1 MSKKKITEVVVDED
15 AATTQ
20 LDFALLEAA
29 EAALEGIKYTA
40 KDLDITL
47 FPDSYPGRRVSPEEV
62 RVAATVGILQPIDLE
77 EDDKGGYIVR
87 DGHRRIMMAHA
98 AVKEYDSKRCRK
110 IRAHIYPSDGVVG
123 SMQTLILNNTR
134 SSNPLAEFSAILE
147 LEKEGY
153 SDRQIA
159 VGTGMD
165 TVTIKK
171 RRKLAKLDK
180 RLRRAWA
187 AGKMTNLGAEVVA
200 AWSKTYQDRL
210 AEMLEDG
217 EHEKITAKDLAEVR
231 TERREAATASL
242 PTSMFQNVPTG
253 TVESWAAVSRRN
265 VQRILAGVPQK
276 AQDVREALEDVLAT
290 LERYP

>member
-1 MSKKKITEVVVDED
+1 
-15 AATTQ
+15 
-20 LDFALLEAA
+20 
-29 EAALEGIKYTA
+29 
-40 KDLDITL
+40 
-47 FPDSYPGRRVSPEEV
+47 
-62 RVAATVGILQPIDLE
+62 
-77 EDDKGGYIVR
+77 
-87 DGHRRIMMAHA
+87 
-98 AVKEYDSKRCRK
+98 
-110 IRAHIYPSDGVVG
+110 
-123 SMQTLILNNTR
+123 MQTLILNNTR

-276 AQDVREALEDVLAT
+276 AQDVREAATASLPTSMFQNVPTGTVESWAAVSRRNVQRILAGVPQKAQDV
-290 LERYP
+290 R